1 MGPIRFT
8 VDESYSSSSPST
20 QSGGMNGA
28 EPSGADVQQVI
39 VTVALVEPGLSDG
52 KQTQIISNEMMSD
65 DVNPLE

>member
-20 QSGGMNGA
+20 RSGGVNGA
-28 EPSGADVQQVI
+28 ESSGTDVQQVI

-52 KQTQIISNEMMSD
+52 RSRS
-65 DVNPLE
+65 